1 MINIVPLF
9 LQKSLNL
16 YMGTLITGS
25 LVIAMLNSCSL
36 KKSTVELPVE
46 PPESFSASGTDNIPD
61 HWWTSFDDSALN
73 AAIDTAMSTNLNLK
87 TAWYRLVEARKVF
100 DRESASL
107 FPELFASLR
116 GETGSGQTAFEVN
129 DNMWL
134 GFTADYEL
142 DLWGRIR
149 YDIEAEEYRTEAS
162 LNDFRTAALTLSAE
176 LTLAWYRL
184 AEARQQLEIA
194 YEQAETNEKVLEL
207 IRARYGN
214 GQTRSVD
221 IFRQEQLLEASRE
234 QVIFR
239 ETQLWLYK
247 HQLAVLS
254 GKTPGDSVVA
264 TDIFLPELPA
274 LPKTGLPLE
283 LVKRRPDIQSA
294 LFRLYAA
301 DMDLASAMS
310 ARYPRISFTAQ
321 ISTSGSAE
329 QLFRDWAG
337 SFSGSLLAPLFYG
350 GELQAEADRN
360 EAVKNQRLY
369 EYGQTV
375 LIAFREVEDALI
387 RELKQR
393 ESIASIQKQHEL
405 AKISYEQLR
414 VSYFNGMS
422 DYLDVLT
429 ALEQEQQL
437 RRDLLSAKR
446 ELIEYRVALYRALA
460 GGFEPDIAGINV
472 SNPTDK

>member
-1 MINIVPLF
+1 MNNKISLFSRKSMVFPLRA
-9 LQKSLNL
+9 LLT
-16 YMGTLITGS
+16 MAP
-25 LVIAMLNSCSL
+25 VIAMLSSCSL
-36 KKSTVELPVE
+36 KKSTVQLPME
-46 PPESFSASGTDNIPD
+46 PPVSFSASGTDSIPD
-61 HWWTSFDDSALN
+61 YWWTSFNDSALN
-73 AAIDTAMSTNLNLK
+73 ATIDTAMSTNFNLK
-87 TAWYRLVEARKVF
+87 TAWYRLVEARKVV

-107 FPELFASLR
+107 FPEIFASLR

-134 GFTADYEL
+134 GLTADYEL

-149 YDIEAEEYRTEAS
+149 YGIEAEEYRMEAS

-176 LTLAWYRL
+176 LSLAWYRL

-207 IRARYGN
+207 IRARYGS

-234 QVIFR
+234 RVIFR
-239 ETQLWLYK
+239 ETQLRLYK

-254 GKTPGDSVVA
+254 GKAPGDSLF
-264 TDIFLPELPA
+264 TEEMYIPELPP
-274 LPKTGLPLE
+274 LPETGLPVE

-321 ISTSGSAE
+321 LSTSGSAE
-329 QLFRDWAG
+329 QLFRDWAW
-337 SFSGSLLAPLFYG
+337 SFSGNLLAPLFYG

-375 LIAFREVEDALI
+375 LTAFREVEDALI

-393 ESIASIQKQHEL
+393 ESIASIKKQHEL

-437 RRDLLSAKR
+437 RRDLLTAKL

-460 GGFEPDIAGINV
+460 GGFEPDIAYINIG
-472 SNPTDK
+472 NQTDE

>member
-1 MINIVPLF
+1 MMNIVSLLF
-9 LQKSLNL
+9 RKPRILPIK
-16 YMGTLITGS
+16 TLLTVVF
-25 LVIAMLNSCSL
+25 VIAMLNSCSL
-36 KKSTVELPVE
+36 KKSTVELPME
-46 PPESFSASGTDNIPD
+46 PPDSFSVSGNDSIPD
-61 HWWTSFDDSALN
+61 HWWTSFNDSALN
-73 AAIDTAMSTNLNLK
+73 AAIDTAMSTNFNLK
-87 TAWYRLVEARKVF
+87 TTWYRLVEARKVV

-107 FPELFASLR
+107 FPEIFASLR

-134 GFTADYEL
+134 GLTADYEL

-149 YDIEAEEYRTEAS
+149 YGIEAEEYRMEAS

-184 AEARQQLEIA
+184 AEARHQLEIA
-194 YEQAETNEKVLEL
+194 HEQAETNEKVLEL
-207 IRARYGN
+207 IRARYTG

-234 QVIFR
+234 RVIFR
-239 ETQLWLYK
+239 ETQVRLYK

-254 GKTPGDSVVA
+254 GKPPRDSAVA
-264 TDIFLPELPA
+264 TDINIPKLPPLPE
-274 LPKTGLPLE
+274 TGLPVE

-321 ISTSGSAE
+321 LSTSGNVD
-329 QLFRDWAG
+329 QLFRDWAW
-337 SFSGSLLAPLFYG
+337 SFSGNLLAPLFYG

-360 EAVKNQRLY
+360 EAVKNQRLF
-369 EYGQTV
+369 EYGQRV

-393 ESIASIQKQHEL
+393 ESMASIKKQHEL
-405 AKISYEQLR
+405 AEISYEQLR

-437 RRDLLSAKR
+437 RRDLLTAKL

-460 GGFEPDIAGINV
+460 GGFEPDISFTNILNQ
-472 SNPTDK
+472 TDE